1 MIAWLKHKILW
12 LILAAFLIGAAIA
25 EFASQWFGG

>member
-12 LILAAFLIGAAIA
+12 LILAAFLIGAAIV
-25 EFASQWFGG
+25 EFTVQLFGG

>member
-12 LILAAFLIGAAIA
+12 LILAAALIGAAIV
-25 EFASQWFGG
+25 EVVSRLFGG